1 MVAVPSEGTVAR
13 DARAQRDGGDVGG
26 GGGSGV
32 PGRGSSETHERPG
45 PQGPG
50 PLPRVHEVRPRRS
63 RARQTGGRA
72 RYARTARSTSA
83 DGGGW
88 RSEWAGGGAWSWRRA
103 RWGGHL

>member
-63 RARQTGGRA
+63 GATHSGRGRGGRRVHAHGRPADA
-72 RYARTARSTSA
+72 RGTLVPRSTSA
-83 DGGGW
+83 DG
-88 RSEWAGGGAWSWRRA
+88 
-103 RWGGHL
+103 